1 MSGRVF
7 YSYRVSHAIDDL
19 KTHAEKIRVAGKEA
33 IHRLRNATETR
44 GFVEF
49 LNKLVVTPRP

>member
-7 YSYRVSHAIDDL
+7 YSYRVSHAIGDL

-49 LNKLVVTPRP
+49 LRSW